1 MSNCS
6 HADRLACFLFS
17 PMLFLPVLVGDHGT
31 PRLTLDAALGDG
43 YCPLVAASFAND
55 AVSNI
60 VYGLTREER
69 RLEPCEARAALAGE
83 EK

>member
-1 MSNCS
+1 MAGCTSQSNCS

-60 VYGLTREER
+60 VYGLTER
-69 RLEPCEARAALAGE
+69 KEG
-83 EK
+83 